1 LINLFQPEIS
11 EDSSK
16 LLHDVFKSKWL
27 GRGLYVDKFE
37 DQFALSLKVNR
48 SNIHTIA
55 SCSDAIFG
63 VFNICNFK
71 EGSEVLVP
79 SISFPAIASAILA
92 AKLKPRIVDIDI
104 ETGNISLDQLDKF
117 LSKKTVAL
125 FVTHY
130 GGIPVDIKK
139 IRDIVGPNVMILE
152 DAACAFGT
160 YNDGVACGTEGD
172 FGCWSFDSMKLLTCG
187 EGGGF
192 YFKNKELLIKAKEFF
207 YLGLPAQAKSGIDRQ
222 ATESRWWEYQLNSP
236 GRRSVFTNINAA
248 IGLPQFENLNNT
260 LARRSEI
267 RNFYS
272 NVLDK
277 LNVNYLRQDDKNV
290 SYANYFFTLIDRR
303 RDELASYLKEQGVYT
318 TFRYYPLHAI
328 KIFSNF
334 SEECKSANLFSE
346 TALNIP
352 IHQALNDK
360 EINKIGSLL
369 ENFFAT

>member
-11 EDSSK
+11 EESLK
-16 LLHDVFKSKWL
+16 LLKDVFESKWL
-27 GRGLYVDKFE
+27 GRGLYVDEFE
-37 DQFALSLKVNR
+37 KQFASALNVSR

-63 VFNICNFK
+63 VFNICNFN
-71 EGSEVLVP
+71 EGSEVIIP
-79 SISFPAIASAILA
+79 SISFPAIGSAILA
-92 AKLKPRIVDIDI
+92 AKLTPKIVDIDI
-104 ETGNISLDQLDKF
+104 ETGNISLDQLDNF
-117 LSKKTVAL
+117 LSKKTVAI
-125 FVTHY
+125 FITHY
-130 GGIPVDIKK
+130 GGIPVDVKK
-139 IRDIVGPNVMILE
+139 LRDIVGPNIMIFE

-160 YNDGVACGTEGD
+160 VKDSSSCGTEGD
-172 FGCWSFDSMKLLTCG
+172 FACWSFDSMKLLTCG

-192 YFKNKELLIKAKEFF
+192 YFKNEELLIKAKEFF

-222 ATESRWWEYQLNSP
+222 ATESRWWEYQLNTP

-248 IGLPQFENLNNT
+248 IGLPQFKDLKST
-260 LARRSEI
+260 LARRAEI
-267 RNFYS
+267 RSFYS

-290 SYANYFFTLIDRR
+290 SYANYFFTLIDGR
-303 RDELASYLKEQGVYT
+303 RDELASYLKEHNVYT

-334 SEECKSANLFSE
+334 SEECKRANLFSE

-352 IHQALNDK
+352 IHQGLNDL

-369 ENFFAT
+369 ENFFAK